1 MAKFTFATPRPY
13 LDGFKDETIG
23 ENPVV
28 LEAIPQNCPLYM
40 VQTKKGRT
48 GVQFTVGQQ
57 MTSHYGSDSFVET
70 SKFFSHQT
78 AMLMTTAGAGNLV
91 AVKRLVADDAEAP
104 VLVAGLE
111 VVENENPVWETLENG
126 VYRVDI
132 NGHRVDTGATQ
143 LGYLVRLVR
152 LSGVDMYNFDKQ
164 TVIDGALTGNT
175 GKTSKIY
182 PLFAFKGEIGEDGNN
197 VGFRISQEN
206 ALASQPSSLFTQEDQ
221 EAILYRFSWM
231 RRTKPGATPTITRS
245 LKQADAIDFAF
256 KQGVV
261 NTKTNENFDYRR
273 IQTEYEDLTQGTIPR
288 FGPVEGVHFY
298 EASIAAVQ
306 QLLFDAESAA
316 TGSHVTTK
324 EQMNLLGETDYMG
337 RAYKTVQLA
346 DMTSDSLHVDGVM
359 VNYLEGGEDG
369 TVSEAK
375 LDELAL
381 NFLQGDWD
389 NPDEPLNSWA
399 EYPFSGFHDSGFE
412 MDTKYAM
419 LDAMGRRD
427 DITVDVCTFIASQ
440 PPHDQATELNIG
452 MALQARGLLTP
463 ESIIHGTQACRFSI
477 WGSEGIQAN
486 SIYRRRASS
495 FLDVAAK
502 YAAFAGAGSG
512 VLNAAEDYTDRD
524 RNSLSKVINLT
535 HTYKPA
541 DLENLYWQ
549 YGINFPTKRSTSD
562 VFWAAYQTGYEEDT
576 SVLNGT
582 MYVKIL
588 TYLKRLARYH
598 WSINTGATGLTDEQF
613 INRSNEDW
621 EDLIAGRFA
630 DKMQIT
636 GQTVI
641 TPDDSARGFSWAL
654 DINAA
659 ADPMRTVGQYNIT
672 VSRLS

>member
-13 LDGFKDETIG
+13 LDGFKDDTIG

-28 LEAIPQNCPLYM
+28 LEAIPQNCPIYM

-48 GVQFTVGQQ
+48 GVQFTVGQP
-57 MTSHYGSDSFVET
+57 MTSHYGSESFVET
-70 SKFFSHQT
+70 SKFYSHQT
-78 AMLMTTAGAGNLV
+78 AMLMTTAGEGNLV
-91 AVKRLVADDAEAP
+91 AIKRLVADDAEAP
-104 VLVAGLE
+104 VIVAGLE

-126 VYRVDI
+126 SYRVDI
-132 NGHRVDTGATQ
+132 NGNRVDTGLTQ
-143 LGYLVRLVR
+143 LGHLVRLVR
-152 LSGVDMYNFDKQ
+152 LEGVDMYNFDKQ
-164 TVIDGALTGNT
+164 VVIDGAFTGNT

-182 PLFAFKGEIGEDGNN
+182 PIFGFKGEIGDDGNN

-206 ALASQPSSLFTQEDQ
+206 ALSAQPSSLFTQEDQ

-231 RRTKPGATPTITRS
+231 RRTKPGASPYIIRS
-245 LKQADAIDFAF
+245 LKQADSIDFAF
-256 KQGVV
+256 KAGVV

-273 IQTEYEDLTQGTIPR
+273 IQTEYEDTTEGTIPR

-298 EASIAAVQ
+298 EESIAAVQ
-306 QLLFDAESAA
+306 ELLFATEAAA
-316 TGSHVTTK
+316 TGSYITAK
-324 EQMNLLGETDYMG
+324 EQVNLFGELDHLGRT
-337 RAYKTVQLA
+337 YKTIQLA
-346 DMTSDSLHVDGVM
+346 DMNDKSLHIDGVA
-359 VNYLEGGEDG
+359 VNYLEGGLDG

-412 MDTKYAM
+412 LDTKYAI
-419 LDAMGRRD
+419 LDTMGRRD

-440 PPHDQATELNIG
+440 PRHDQATELNIG

-477 WGSEGIQAN
+477 WGGEGIQAN
-486 SIYRRRASS
+486 SIYRRRCST

-502 YAAFAGAGSG
+502 YAGFAGAASG
-512 VLNAAEDYTDRD
+512 FLEPSEDYSDRS
-524 RNSLSKVINLT
+524 RNSVSKVVGMTRL
-535 HTYKPA
+535 YKPE

-549 YGINFPTKRSTSD
+549 YGINFPVKRSTSD
-562 VFWAAYQTGYEEDT
+562 AFWAAYQTGYEEDT

-598 WSINTGATGLTDEQF
+598 WSINTGAVGMTDEQF
-613 INRSNEDW
+613 IDRSDQDW
-621 EDLIAGRFA
+621 ADLIEGRFA
-630 DKMQIT
+630 GKMQVT
-636 GQTVI
+636 GKTVI

-654 DINAA
+654 DINAS